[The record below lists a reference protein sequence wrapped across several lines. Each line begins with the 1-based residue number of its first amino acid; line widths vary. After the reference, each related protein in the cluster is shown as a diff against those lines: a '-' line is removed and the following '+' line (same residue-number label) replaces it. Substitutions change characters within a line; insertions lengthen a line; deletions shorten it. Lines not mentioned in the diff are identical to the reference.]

1 MPRDRVRFAFTISE
15 GPQAGLT
22 NGGWRLWV
30 KGEDTYLTNR
40 AFGDVWKLSLHGDAA
55 WQFAVTSEHV
65 QAGAPVVPSAREGR
79 VFRTFAP
86 PPMQD
91 GGRFAFALAVP
102 RGVLRPD
109 RLDPREL
116 HIAVEDRWDRLTV
129 ARVHMTE
136 PGVDFVPARLVAG
149 PLPLASGRQ
158 VWLSARAEEVRPAP
172 PAPPPDNAIVEVWSP
187 ETHDVAAPGL
197 FLRPANWC

>member
-1 MPRDRVRFAFTISE
+1 VPRHRVRFAFTIPD
-15 GPQAGLT
+15 GPHAGLS

-30 KGEDTYLTNR
+30 RGEDTYLTNR
-40 AFGDVWKLSLHGDAA
+40 AFGDVWKLSLHGDEA

-65 QAGAPVVPSAREGR
+65 RAGAQVVPAARERR
-79 VFRTFAP
+79 VWWTFAP
-86 PPMQD
+86 PPMEG
-91 GGRFAFALAVP
+91 GGRFAFAVAVP
-102 RGVLRPD
+102 RGVLRPGA
-109 RLDPREL
+109 LDAGEL

-136 PGVDFVPARLVAG
+136 PGVDFTPARLVAG

-158 VWLSARAEEVRPAP
+158 VWLSARAEEAEPAVP
-172 PAPPPDNAIVEVWSP
+172 SPPPDGAVVEVWSP

-197 FLRPANWC
+197 FLRPMNWG